1 MNNRK
6 AKITAKLTEIV
17 VQVVRPM
24 KRWMGEPTKL
34 AMCRVMS
41 RRPKKRK
48 WQSSVDMTFPP
59 TWDCMIAA
67 I

>member
-1 MNNRK
+1 MNNRN

-17 VQVVRPM
+17 VHVVRPIYG
-24 KRWMGEPTKL
+24 WMGELTKFSIY
-34 AMCRVMS
+34 RFTR